1 MSKLDFLKADNFKLT
16 KTLDLGRFNEQLSG
30 QTLDVWLNLDRAWYA
45 DLVKMRMQSGEN
57 QKWIEEETARITA
70 LPDDEKEAAVNAM
83 NYEAEARANEVNAL
97 AFSVWGRLWGCTPEE
112 AGQIK
117 AISQPL
123 YQWCIETAMDFIAE
137 YRGKQ
142 KNS

>member
-16 KTLDLGRFNEQLSG
+16 KTLDLGRFNEALSG

-45 DLVKMRMQSGEN
+45 DLVKLRMAGNEN
-57 QKWIEEETARITA
+57 QEWIEAEAKRITA
-70 LPDDEKEAAVNAM
+70 LPDDEKEAATIAM
-83 NYEAEARANEVNAL
+83 GNEAEARANEANAL
-97 AFSVWGRLWGCTPEE
+97 SYSVWSRLWGCTPEE
-112 AGQIK
+112 AEQIK
-117 AISQPL
+117 TISQPL
-123 YQWCIETAMDFIAE
+123 YQWCIETAMDLIAE

>member
-1 MSKLDFLKADNFKLT
+1 MSKLDFLNKENFKLT

-30 QTLDVWLNLDRAWYA
+30 QTLEVWLNLDRAWYA
-45 DLVKMRMQSGEN
+45 DLVKLRMTGAEN
-57 QKWIEEETARITA
+57 QEWIEAEAKRIAA
-70 LPDDEKEAAVNAM
+70 LPDDEKEAATVAM
-83 NYEAEARANEVNAL
+83 GNEAEARANELNAL

-112 AGQIK
+112 AEQIK
-117 AISQPL
+117 AVSLPL
-123 YQWCIETAMDFIAE
+123 YQWCINTALDLLAE